1 MTSEEVDRALRRIS
15 HEILER
21 HGDVETL
28 AIVGIRTRGVHLAQ
42 TVCDFIEELAGVR
55 PPLGELD
62 VTAHRDDRA
71 GDGPISVETSVP
83 FPVEDATVILVDD
96 VLYTGRTVRAGL
108 DAISELGRPAKIEFA
123 VLVDRGHREIPV
135 KADYVGKNV
144 PTATVERI
152 SVHVPQVDGDAGVW
166 IEKEAV

>member
-1 MTSEEVDRALRRIS
+1 
-15 HEILER
+15 
-21 HGDVETL
+21 
-28 AIVGIRTRGVHLAQ
+28 
-42 TVCDFIEELAGVR
+42 
-55 PPLGELD
+55 
-62 VTAHRDDRA
+62 
-71 GDGPISVETSVP
+71 
-83 FPVEDATVILVDD
+83 
-96 VLYTGRTVRAGL
+96 
-108 DAISELGRPAKIEFA
+108 LGRPAKIEFA